1 MSEEIRKLTAKELV
15 EGIDSGKIK
24 CCTYST
30 KAELYEGMREHAAK
44 IS

>member
-1 MSEEIRKLTAKELV
+1 MVEELSKLTAKELV
-15 EGIDSGKIK
+15 EKIESGEVK

-30 KAELYEGMREHAAK
+30 KAELYEGMRDHATK

>member
-1 MSEEIRKLTAKELV
+1 MSKEIRKLTAKELV
-15 EGIDSGKIK
+15 EKIDSGEVK

-30 KAELYEGMREHAAK
+30 KTELYEGMREHAAK

>member
-1 MSEEIRKLTAKELV
+1 MSDELSKMTAKELL
-15 EGIDSGKIK
+15 EKIDSGDVK

-30 KAELYEGMREHAAK
+30 KAELYQGMREHATK